1 MWCAHCQTDVAIEVS
16 ADGQSL
22 LCTGCG
28 EEIRRVVAPS
38 LHPDTRSARELL
50 ERWSSEELLR
60 PDATAGSQRS
70 RDADDRVPPP
80 RTPERTPPRHESEP
94 VEDSRGPARAH
105 DEPPPRRSQPK
116 FRIDSAHERVSEP
129 SPRRPAARPR
139 TRVALD
145 EELPP
150 GMRAHYAHE
159 EVPAPHFKVQR
170 PTRTATEE
178 PGRSEAFWGQLLAY
192 GGVAVLTIGTCLV
205 LLGYFGGQPTYAP
218 TGWLITTA
226 GQMLLFLGV
235 VTLVSGGMQQTAHE
249 VAQRVDYLDG
259 RMVRIEDS
267 TQELL
272 RGPQFNRHRDRR
284 TGAADDDTAGSY
296 T

>member
-1 MWCAHCQTDVAIEVS
+1 M
-16 ADGQSL
+16 
-22 LCTGCG
+22 
-28 EEIRRVVAPS
+28 VAPS

-60 PDATAGSQRS
+60 PETPAASDRG
-70 RDADDRVPPP
+70 RDTDD
-80 RTPERTPPRHESEP
+80 H
-94 VEDSRGPARAH
+94 GPAPPH
-105 DEPPPRRSQPK
+105 DEPPLRRSQPK
-116 FRIDSAHERVSEP
+116 FRIDSAHERVAEP
-129 SPRRPAARPR
+129 GARRPAARPR
-139 TRVALD
+139 SRVALAN
-145 EELPP
+145 ELPP
-150 GMRAHYAHE
+150 GMRAHYAHD
-159 EVPAPHFKVQR
+159 EVPPPHFKVQR
-170 PTRTATEE
+170 PARAAADE

-205 LLGYFGGQPTYAP
+205 LLGYFGGQPSYAP

-249 VAQRVDYLDG
+249 VAQRVEYLDG
-259 RMVRIEDS
+259 RMLRIEDS
-267 TQELL
+267 TQEML

-284 TGAADDDTAGSY
+284 TGAADEDADGSC